1 LFKRWLVDPLAQFT
15 THILFPAGIDCM
27 IIVADENIPFVQEAF
42 ESFGTVRCYAGRSI
56 TKEVVADATI
66 LLVRSIT
73 QVNRELL
80 EGSAVKFVAT
90 ATIGTDH
97 IDLHYLAQ
105 QSIGFAS
112 APGSN
117 ATSVAQYV
125 MAAILHCCKVLG
137 RDYHK
142 QTLGIIGVGNVG
154 TRVFRHAMGLGM
166 RCVLSDPPL
175 QRKSNQAVF
184 RPLKQVLNEADIV
197 TLHVPLTTT
206 GNDSTLK
213 MVGSDFL
220 GQLKP
225 GAILINSSRG
235 KVVDENALKA
245 VASKLGAVVL
255 DVWMNEPQ
263 PDPQLVELTTIA
275 TPHIAG
281 YSYDGK
287 VMGTQ
292 MIYQAACAFFFRPV
306 ELDLMQ
312 KIQGEATI
320 LDASRVHDAVMQA
333 YPLMEDDA
341 RFREILATE
350 PAKRGAYFD
359 RLRKEYP
366 VRREFCNFQVTAPES
381 QRAELAAIGFKIE

>member
-1 LFKRWLVDPLAQFT
+1 ML
-15 THILFPAGIDCM
+15 
-27 IIVADENIPFVQEAF
+27 IVADENIPFVQEAF
-42 ESFGTVRCYAGRSI
+42 KDFGTVRCYAGRSI
-56 TKEVVADATI
+56 SKEVVADATI

-80 EGSAVKFVAT
+80 EGSSVKFVAT

-97 IDLHYLAQ
+97 IDLNYLAQ
-105 QSIGFAS
+105 HSIGFAS

-125 MAAILHCCKVLG
+125 MAAILHCCKLLG
-137 RDYHK
+137 RDYHT

-184 RPLKQVLNEADIV
+184 RPLKQLLREADIV
-197 TLHVPLTTT
+197 TLHVPLTTA
-206 GNDSTLK
+206 GNEPTLK
-213 MVGSDFL
+213 MVDSSFL

-225 GAILINSSRG
+225 GTILINSSRG
-235 KVVDENALKA
+235 KVIEEQALK
-245 VASKLGAVVL
+245 VAASRLGGVVL

-263 PDPQLVELTTIA
+263 PDPALVELTTIA

-292 MIYQAACAFFFRPV
+292 MIYQAACAFFFKPV

-312 KIQGEATI
+312 QIQGEAAKFE
-320 LDASRVHDAVMQA
+320 ASGVHDAVMQA
-333 YPLMEDDA
+333 YPIMEDDR
-341 RFREILATE
+341 RFREILAVA

-366 VRREFCNFQVTAPES
+366 VRREFCNFEVKAPES
-381 QRAELAAIGFKIE
+381 ALAELAAIGFRVA